1 MVKSQKDRKWDSIR
15 EGIVRIRNARKNSD
29 WPMIQDE
36 FANVNKMVE
45 KSKMLIIQSG
55 LPLFYVKML
64 AEVEDHVQLALK
76 DKETIKKMKPVV
88 SRALNQMKLQVR
100 KHNETYKDEIADC
113 RANPE
118 KYQEVEEEESSSS
131 SSSDSDSD
139 SDESGSDSDSDASSE
154 SEKPKAKPAA
164 KPAAKKEKVHIAPS
178 PVLVCLCVCVACELR
193 EVLWVW
199 VCAMIFNNIPRF
211 RVFLSHSPK
220 RESLWKHETNYFKKI
235 TNMMRYYLSVT
246 CPSATIHLLNV
257 H

>member
-1 MVKSQKDRKWDSIR
+1 MKSQKDRKWDSIR

-29 WPMIQDE
+29 WPLIQDE

-64 AEVEDHVQLALK
+64 SEVEDHVQLALK
-76 DKETIKKMKPVV
+76 DKESIKKMKPVV

-100 KHNETYKDEIADC
+100 KHNENYKEEIADC
-113 RANPE
+113 RAHPE

-131 SSSDSDSD
+131 SDSDSD
-139 SDESGSDSDSDASSE
+139 SGGSDSDSDSDASSE

-164 KPAAKKEKVHIAPS
+164 KATAKPAAKKEKVRTVD
-178 PVLVCLCVCVACELR
+178 VLFVNRKCKG
-193 EVLWVW
+193 
-199 VCAMIFNNIPRF
+199 CAMKMNNIPRF

-220 RESLWKHETNYFKKI
+220 RESLWKHETTYFKKI
-235 TNMMRYYLSVT
+235 NHMMRYAV
-246 CPSATIHLLNV
+246 V
-257 H
+257 V

>member
-1 MVKSQKDRKWDSIR
+1 MRVVKSQKDRKWDSMR

-29 WPMIQDE
+29 WPLIQDE

-76 DKETIKKMKPVV
+76 DKDTIKKMKPVV

-118 KYQEVEEEESSSS
+118 KYQEVEEESSSS
-131 SSSDSDSD
+131 SESESDSDSD
-139 SDESGSDSDSDASSE
+139 ASGSDSDSDSDASSE

-164 KPAAKKEKVHIAPS
+164 KPSSAKKEKVRECCVVCCSCIAA
-178 PVLVCLCVCVACELR
+178 VWCVR
-193 EVLWVW
+193 E
-199 VCAMIFNNIPRF
+199 R
-211 RVFLSHSPK
+211 
-220 RESLWKHETNYFKKI
+220 
-235 TNMMRYYLSVT
+235 
-246 CPSATIHLLNV
+246 SAR
-257 H
+257 